1 MVARKHQST
10 WHVGAM
16 TDENARTLLLDLS
29 FLEEGKSK
37 MVNFGDGPN
46 AKRWAEDYRSKTL
59 EVTNETKLNIS
70 LAPGGGY
77 TARLSKM

>member
-1 MVARKHQST
+1 MRCVIF
-10 WHVGAM
+10 
-16 TDENARTLLLDLS
+16 E
-29 FLEEGKSK
+29 
-37 MVNFGDGPN
+37 DGLN